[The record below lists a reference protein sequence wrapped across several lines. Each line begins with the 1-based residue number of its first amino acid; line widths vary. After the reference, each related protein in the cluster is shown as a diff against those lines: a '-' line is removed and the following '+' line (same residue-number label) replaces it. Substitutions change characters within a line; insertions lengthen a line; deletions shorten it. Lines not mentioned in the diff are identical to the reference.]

1 MCGQTFP
8 TANSCGEMIRMRPW
22 LEGMRATY
30 EWLMEET
37 KGGALARE
45 GNTAVVPCRHY
56 SQENWIILV
65 KVA

>member
-1 MCGQTFP
+1 
-8 TANSCGEMIRMRPW
+8 MIRMRPW